1 MALLLFNAGRSW
13 LFPISKSALHVGT
26 VRSMALSPSS
36 SVIPRAAVSTVVQW
50 TPHPAAA
57 TPFYYLLIQR
67 GKAPN
72 KGMWSL
78 PGGKMEYG
86 ETALEAAKRE
96 LAEETKWTTADEA
109 TLLLHWHNQ
118 GPMCTSD
125 AIGQGYHYLIAQ
137 CFAQVQAGDNDASPR
152 QPPVVLPA
160 DDASDAAWFTK
171 QEMRDNNDITPGV
184 LRVIERAESLQQA
197 GLLPTNK
204 E

>member
-1 MALLLFNAGRSW
+1 MAPLLFSAGRSC
-13 LFPISKSALHVGT
+13 LFPLSKSTLPVGI
-26 VRSMALSPSS
+26 VRSMALSSSSSS
-36 SVIPRAAVSTVVQW
+36 SVIPRAAVSSVVQW

-57 TPFYYLLIQR
+57 TPVYYLLIQR

-72 KGMWSL
+72 QGMWSL

-96 LAEETKWTTADEA
+96 LAEETQWPTADDA
-109 TLLLHWHNQ
+109 ALLLHWYNQ

-137 CFAQVQAGDNDASPR
+137 CFAQVQAGDNDA

-160 DDASDAAWFTK
+160 DDAADAAWFTTK
-171 QEMRDNNDITPGV
+171 DMRDNNGITPGV

-197 GLLPTNK
+197 GLLPTSK